1 MYFTHTIFQELDK
14 CVSMYT
20 SSNNTGIEI
29 SNQQILILK
38 ILLERCSKCHLYH
51 RIKATLLKLIWN
63 SRINHMEENIVIN
76 QNMTG
81 KPMVKLWM
89 ITSFDNALKAS
100 GMQTLAQVGI
110 INIILR
116 TQGKKNQI
124 KKTLEKIILN
134 KGGFGPLK
142 NTIMG
147 EDLLEGNIFILS
159 K

>member
-1 MYFTHTIFQELDK
+1 
-14 CVSMYT
+14 
-20 SSNNTGIEI
+20 
-29 SNQQILILK
+29 
-38 ILLERCSKCHLYH
+38 
-51 RIKATLLKLIWN
+51 
-63 SRINHMEENIVIN
+63 MEENIVIN